1 MARARPPS
9 AEHARRRSPPTRSR
23 SAGPPRPGATTLCC
37 AGRGPCTHR
46 PNVVGGV
53 DICWVITGRVSTECS
68 CTQRHRRTTSRSR
81 HAIPHSLSPLGVHL
95 GGRSGRSG
103 SAAGQPRY
111 RGGVRGRCRRRIR
124 YGRWSRLRRR
134 EGHGQFLSAGCCE
147 SSTRYPNTGRVRE
160 DSASM
165 VGGGVH
171 TLEGNSH
178 THDRTTGR
186 FDLRVCQ
193 HPHSIPRSPS
203 SQAVGSINQANPVS
217 DVGWLLVIGITGYS
231 ASSSRVFGSVPCGPV
246 TTSSSSCRHSRQ

>member
-46 PNVVGGV
+46 PNVVGGA
-53 DICWVITGRVSTECS
+53 DICWVIAGRVSTECS

-95 GGRSGRSG
+95 GGRSVRSG

-124 YGRWSRLRRR
+124 YGPWSRLRRR
-134 EGHGQFLSAGCCE
+134 EGHGQFLSAGCCGG
-147 SSTRYPNTGRVRE
+147 STRYRTPVGFGRTAPARRWWRPHARGQQSYPRPY
-160 DSASM
+160 DGPFRPASLSA
-165 VGGGVH
+165 
-171 TLEGNSH
+171 
-178 THDRTTGR
+178 
-186 FDLRVCQ
+186 
-193 HPHSIPRSPS
+193 PS
-203 SQAVGSINQANPVS
+203 
-217 DVGWLLVIGITGYS
+217 
-231 ASSSRVFGSVPCGPV
+231 
-246 TTSSSSCRHSRQ
+246 